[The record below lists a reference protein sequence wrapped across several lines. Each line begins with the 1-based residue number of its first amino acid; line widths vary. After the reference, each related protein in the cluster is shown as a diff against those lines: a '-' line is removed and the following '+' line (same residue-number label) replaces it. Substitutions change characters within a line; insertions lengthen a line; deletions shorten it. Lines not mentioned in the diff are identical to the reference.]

1 MNTVIANTTRM
12 GSPFLDALMRK
23 IRQQVEAEAE
33 AEAPVVVR
41 PAEQNTRPFT
51 FHQVIQ
57 TPSIPTP
64 IIRQRLFQD
73 RSPGSSSVLDMFNFV
88 WVYDSACVAPSTKHK
103 WRLCRDGAGN
113 PIVDTL
119 SSWTNFGFTIPVGAT
134 IIGVIATLSAD
145 LAQVSHGAYQIDC
158 FSGTTSE
165 LETPGEF
172 LPSEGQNHIYVRINQ
187 VSAVGKNLAMADGSQ
202 VHGAEE
208 DLWGALWDSSPEVVN
223 DITFGIDM
231 KVSPIG
237 LVGDFFSDP
246 FFAMTPT
253 AGTPPTAIPSEDLNL
268 VVTNVRVYYEI

>member
-1 MNTVIANTTRM
+1 M

-23 IRQQVEAEAE
+23 IRQQVEEEAE
-33 AEAPVVVR
+33 AEAPDVAR

-57 TPSIPTP
+57 TPSIPSP
-64 IIRQRLFQD
+64 RVIQRLFQD
-73 RSPGSSSVLDMFNFV
+73 RSPGSSSVFDQFNFV
-88 WVYDSACVAPSTKHK
+88 WVYDSACVPPSTKHK

-113 PIVDTL
+113 PIEDTL
-119 SSWTNFGFTIPVGAT
+119 SSWTNFGFSIPVGAT
-134 IIGVIATLSAD
+134 IIGVVVTLEATL
-145 LAQVSHGAYQIDC
+145 AQGSVGTFNIDC
-158 FSGTTSE
+158 FSATSSE

-172 LPSEGQNHIYVRINQ
+172 VPSEGQDHIYVRINQ
-187 VSAVGKNLAMADGSQ
+187 VFAIGKHLAMADGQQ

-208 DLWGALWDSSPEVVN
+208 DLWGGWDATPEVIN

-237 LVGDFFSDP
+237 VVGDTFSDP